1 MKPMF
6 FNTFRRNAAVLA
18 TALLMGA
25 ALPALAYDVTS
36 TAAINVDADGVILR
50 GIDATS
56 YATGGAP
63 VVGSAD
69 FAAEVG
75 GATYLFA
82 SAAARESF
90 VAAPATF
97 EPAFGGFC
105 AVGAALGKKLDGDPA
120 IFRNFEGKLYLFVSE
135 DAVAM
140 WDKDPAGT
148 LAKANANWP
157 NISDKTPASLE

>member
-1 MKPMF
+1 MKTMLSNP
-6 FNTFRRNAAVLA
+6 FRHTAFVMA

-25 ALPALAYDVTS
+25 TLPAFAYDVTS
-36 TAAINVDADGVILR
+36 TAAINVDANGVILR
-50 GIDATS
+50 GMDPTS
-56 YATGGAP
+56 YATGAAP
-63 VVGSAD
+63 VAGNTD
-69 FAAEVG
+69 FNAEAG

-82 SAAARESF
+82 SAEARDSF
-90 VAAPATF
+90 AAAPATY

-120 IFRNFEGKLYLFVSE
+120 IFRTLDGKLYLFVSE

>member
-1 MKPMF
+1 MKLISL
-6 FNTFRRNAAVLA
+6 NTFRSGVAVLA
-18 TALLMGA
+18 TALLMGT
-25 ALPALAYDVTS
+25 ALPSLAYDVTS
-36 TAAINVDADGVILR
+36 TAAINVDANGVILR
-50 GIDATS
+50 GMDPTS
-56 YATGGAP
+56 YATGAAP
-63 VVGSAD
+63 VAGDAD
-69 FAAEVG
+69 FKAEVG

-82 SAAARESF
+82 SAEARDSF
-90 VAAPATF
+90 VAAPATY

-120 IFRNFEGKLYLFVSE
+120 IFRTLNGKLYLFVSE

>member
-1 MKPMF
+1 MF
-6 FNTFRRNAAVLA
+6 LNTFRSNVALVA
-18 TALLMGA
+18 TALLMGT
-25 ALPALAYDVTS
+25 ALPSLAYDVTS
-36 TAAINVDADGVILR
+36 TAAINVDANGVILR
-50 GIDATS
+50 GVDATS
-56 YATGGAP
+56 YAAGGAP
-63 VVGSAD
+63 VAGSAD
-69 FAAEVG
+69 FAAEVE

-82 SAAARESF
+82 SAASRDSF

-105 AVGAALGKKLDGDPA
+105 TVGAALGKKLDGDPA

-135 DAVAM
+135 DAVAL

>member
-1 MKPMF
+1 MMLHPTQELEPPANPERFIVM
-6 FNTFRRNAAVLA
+6 A

-25 ALPALAYDVTS
+25 TLPALAYDVTS
-36 TAAINVDADGVILR
+36 TAAINVDAKGVILR
-50 GIDATS
+50 GMDATS

-63 VVGSAD
+63 VAGVAD

-82 SAAARESF
+82 SAEARDSF
-90 VAAPATF
+90 VAAPATY

-120 IFRNFEGKLYLFVSE
+120 IFRTFEGKL
-135 DAVAM
+135 
-140 WDKDPAGT
+140 
-148 LAKANANWP
+148 
-157 NISDKTPASLE
+157 

>member
-1 MKPMF
+1 MF
-6 FNTFRRNAAVLA
+6 LNTFRSNVALVA
-18 TALLMGA
+18 TALLMGTP
-25 ALPALAYDVTS
+25 LPSLAYDVTS
-36 TAAINVDADGVILR
+36 TAAINVDANGMILR
-50 GIDATS
+50 GIDPTS
-56 YATGGAP
+56 YATGDAP
-63 VVGSAD
+63 VAGAAD

-82 SAAARESF
+82 SAAARDSF

-135 DAVAM
+135 DAVAL

-148 LAKANANWP
+148 LATANANWP

>member
-1 MKPMF
+1 MKPTF
-6 FNTFRRNAAVLA
+6 FNDFRRNAAGVA
-18 TALLMGA
+18 AALLMGA

-36 TAAINVDADGVILR
+36 TAAINVDANGVILR
-50 GIDATS
+50 GVDATS
-56 YATGGAP
+56 YANGGAP
-63 VVGSAD
+63 VAGAAD

-82 SAAARESF
+82 SAEARDSF
-90 VAAPATF
+90 VAAPASF

-120 IFRNFEGKLYLFVSE
+120 IFRFHEGRLYLFVSE
-135 DAVAM
+135 DAVAL
-140 WDKDPAGT
+140 WDKDPVGT

>member
-1 MKPMF
+1 MKPIF
-6 FNTFRRNAAVLA
+6 FNTFRRNAALVA
-18 TALLMGA
+18 TALLMGS
-25 ALPALAYDVTS
+25 ALPALAYDLTS
-36 TAAINVDADGVILR
+36 TAAINVDPNGVILR
-50 GIDATS
+50 GVDATS
-56 YATGGAP
+56 YAAGAAP
-63 VVGSAD
+63 VAGSAD
-69 FAAEVG
+69 FAAEVD

-82 SAAARESF
+82 SAEARDSF
-90 VAAPATF
+90 VAAPEKY

-120 IFRNFEGKLYLFVSE
+120 IYRIFENQLYLFVSE